1 MLNGVL
7 SELHFFCLIKNNF
20 KFNIMVLF
28 RFLIGIFILL
38 YVIYYVLVCG
48 HLLELWK
55 ITDKEMEFKKLLIPF
70 YYLKHL
76 KS

>member
-1 MLNGVL
+1 
-7 SELHFFCLIKNNF
+7 
-20 KFNIMVLF
+20 MVLF

-55 ITDKEMEFKKLLIPF
+55 ITDKEIKFKKLLIPF